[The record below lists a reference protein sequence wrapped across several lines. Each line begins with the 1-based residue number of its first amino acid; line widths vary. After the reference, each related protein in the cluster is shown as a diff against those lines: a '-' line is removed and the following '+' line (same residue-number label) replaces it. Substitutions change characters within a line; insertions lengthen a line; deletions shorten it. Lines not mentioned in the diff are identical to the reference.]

1 MKDAEKVVQRQV
13 EAYNRRDLDA
23 FLACYAEDARLHRPP
38 DRLTDQGHEALRRR
52 YRKRFEGAPNLHA
65 TIVRRI
71 VLDRFV
77 VDHEHVTGTP
87 EGPFDAI
94 ATYEVIDGRIANVW
108 FCVP

>member
-1 MKDAEKVVQRQV
+1 MHGKGA
-13 EAYNRRDLDA
+13 RRGERRSASKETNVTNDHD
-23 FLACYAEDARLHRPP
+23 DG
-38 DRLTDQGHEALRRR
+38 DTRLTEQVVASFD
-52 YRKRFEGAPNLHA
+52 GAPNLHA

-94 ATYEVIDGRIANVW
+94 AALRCATT
-108 FCVP
+108 